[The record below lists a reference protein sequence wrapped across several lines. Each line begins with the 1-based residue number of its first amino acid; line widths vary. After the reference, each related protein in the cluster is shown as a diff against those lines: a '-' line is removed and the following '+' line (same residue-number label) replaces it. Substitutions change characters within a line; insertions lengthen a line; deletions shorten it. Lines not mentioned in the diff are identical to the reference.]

1 MKSRRTVFEH
11 KGYKLRSYTELM
23 WARLMDAIDVFYL
36 YEPDLIQV
44 EGCKYL
50 PDFYLPAADFYL
62 EVKGKYPTA
71 EEKKKAEGV
80 LAATGR
86 PVVFLVGRPESDA
99 HGFMNC
105 CLMAQRRDEWVLVSL
120 HDLDQLYLAAA
131 GQAAWLKAI
140 LSVREDCLDYLRPIS
155 EVMDEVLH
163 EMFGR
168 GPVESHLR
176 LVHKRVNE
184 ARSSV
189 ERETSIAEQ
198 GLAWWRN
205 RYFPKP
211 NDHRVVC
218 ADGSTQRGVGAS
230 K

>member
-1 MKSRRTVFEH
+1 QRRRGELLMKSRRTVFEH

-36 YEPDLIQV
+36 YESDLIQV

-86 PVVFLVGRPESDA
+86 PVVFLVGRPESDD

-131 GQAAWLKAI
+131 GQAAWLK
-140 LSVREDCLDYLRPIS
+140 
-155 EVMDEVLH
+155 
-163 EMFGR
+163 
-168 GPVESHLR
+168 
-176 LVHKRVNE
+176 
-184 ARSSV
+184 
-189 ERETSIAEQ
+189 
-198 GLAWWRN
+198 
-205 RYFPKP
+205 
-211 NDHRVVC
+211 
-218 ADGSTQRGVGAS
+218 
-230 K
+230 